1 MVRENRIKDYTFQ
14 AIAGDATTITQY
26 TNHVLNGE
34 LLRVNSFA
42 NFTGSVILK
51 ESGTGLQFCNYSVTS
66 GTNTW
71 NNFNFSTTTGSFCI
85 NNNLSLTVGSL
96 ASGTAVVFGPLQIF
110 YR

>member
-1 MVRENRIKDYTFQ
+1 MRDNWIKDFTFQ
-14 AIAGDATTITQY
+14 STAGNATTITQY
-26 TNHVLNGE
+26 SDHVLNGE
-34 LLRVNSFA
+34 LLRVNAFA

-71 NNFNFSTTTGSFCI
+71 NGLNFSTTTGSYCT
-85 NNNLSLTVGSL
+85 NNVLALTVGSL
-96 ASGTAVVFGPLQIF
+96 ASGTAVVFGPVVCY